1 MSSNWSSIARRIRVP
16 LGFAM
21 AVLYMGLAKPT
32 LKSLLLGSVLVG
44 LGIGI
49 RAVAS
54 GHVQKNEA
62 LATSGPYAYTR
73 NPLYLGSMVLA
84 SGFALAARSGWILG
98 ALAIMFAAIYIPV
111 IRSEEDFLRQRF
123 PEFEAYAAR
132 VPRLLPRL
140 RTPEAVSGSFSWDL
154 YRKHREYNAILGCAL
169 VTAALVAKLLW
180 LP

>member
-1 MSSNWSSIARRIRVP
+1 MSSNWSSIARKIRVP

-49 RAVAS
+49 RAAAS

-132 VPRLLPRL
+132 VPRLVPRL
-140 RTPEAVSGSFSWDL
+140 RA
-154 YRKHREYNAILGCAL
+154 R
-169 VTAALVAKLLW
+169 
-180 LP
+180 